1 MDWGFQK
8 LHIVASA
15 VLSTWEFATADS
27 SGRLSN
33 SDALLSV
40 SLVAQMVKNLPAI
53 KTGVRAVHQE
63 NTLEKGMAT
72 HSSIA
77 WKIPWKDEPGRL
89 GSMGS
94 PKLGHN

>member
-40 SLVAQMVKNLPAI
+40 SLVAQMVKNLPAVQD
-53 KTGVRAVHQE
+53 TWV
-63 NTLEKGMAT
+63 
-72 HSSIA
+72 
-77 WKIPWKDEPGRL
+77 
-89 GSMGS
+89 
-94 PKLGHN
+94 